1 MMAVAFLGFE
11 NSLTWLYYCFNSDT
25 SEFYLNALLPFTTCS
40 PALQA
45 FLDKYKLKPL
55 LIFENLHLE
64 ETKKRVQESVKSHAG
79 VYLIV
84 NLLTGDSYVGSGITG
99 RIANRFQRHLFGGS
113 GSRRVWN
120 AVLKYG
126 LSNFA
131 FVLVDTVPGV
141 VSAEEN
147 QGLLEMEN
155 LYIGLLTP
163 EYNIAQEAG
172 NTFGVLHTAESR
184 AAMRANYS
192 SERRE
197 AIGALNRGKKLSLST
212 IEKIREAALNRSPMS
227 DSTRAKVSQNST
239 VAQLF
244 EVSLVSGEVF
254 VSPEGESVTSTII
267 RTIPAVANFTASN
280 EKTVR
285 RALSNNGIVKR
296 VWMVKRAGLAKSD

>member
-1 MMAVAFLGFE
+1 
-11 NSLTWLYYCFNSDT
+11 
-25 SEFYLNALLPFTTCS
+25 
-40 PALQA
+40 
-45 FLDKYKLKPL
+45 
-55 LIFENLHLE
+55 
-64 ETKKRVQESVKSHAG
+64 
-79 VYLIV
+79 
-84 NLLTGDSYVGSGITG
+84 
-99 RIANRFQRHLFGGS
+99 
-113 GSRRVWN
+113 
-120 AVLKYG
+120 
-126 LSNFA
+126 
-131 FVLVDTVPGV
+131 
-141 VSAEEN
+141 
-147 QGLLEMEN
+147 MEN

-163 EYNIAQEAG
+163 KYNIAQEAG